1 MSEAFSLK
9 QAESKAFK
17 IATQDGM
24 WDILIGCIFL
34 IFAFAP
40 YLSTKMGDFWS
51 SIVFIPFWGLV
62 ALGIK
67 LVRKY
72 IIKPRIGVV
81 KFGAARK
88 VKLRKFT
95 LVMLIINIIVFS
107 FGSWLAF
114 NSGILSGQ
122 VTSAFF
128 GFICLVL
135 MSIAAY
141 FLDFWRLYIYGLLGG
156 VSPLVGEWLYVN
168 HNASHHGFP
177 ITFGITS
184 GIMILTGMVV
194 FIQLLLNNPVNDK
207 GNKSKEF

>member
-1 MSEAFSLK
+1 
-9 QAESKAFK
+9 
-17 IATQDGM
+17 
-24 WDILIGCIFL
+24 
-34 IFAFAP
+34 
-40 YLSTKMGDFWS
+40 
-51 SIVFIPFWGLV
+51 
-62 ALGIK
+62 
-67 LVRKY
+67 
-72 IIKPRIGVV
+72 
-81 KFGAARK
+81 
-88 VKLRKFT
+88 
-95 LVMLIINIIVFS
+95 
-107 FGSWLAF
+107 
-114 NSGILSGQ
+114 
-122 VTSAFF
+122 
-128 GFICLVL
+128 